1 MTETIKSILPYLFN
15 ECCVGTLVI
24 TVFPRNDASRR
35 VAIKSGFIFK
45 GLEREHGITGCDELV
60 DVEVYMLTKEEYEY
74 PGTNKL
80 QKEDLRI
87 IEKQKWINLSK
98 SRIPSTNFL
107 APDSHLPGNA
117 PRFALSTNLPPR
129 HRLQATMYSF
139 HGDSRSSPRNGWK
152 SWSRY

>member
-60 DVEVYMLTKEEYEY
+60 DVEVYMLTKEE
-74 PGTNKL
+74 
-80 QKEDLRI
+80 
-87 IEKQKWINLSK
+87 
-98 SRIPSTNFL
+98 
-107 APDSHLPGNA
+107 
-117 PRFALSTNLPPR
+117 
-129 HRLQATMYSF
+129 
-139 HGDSRSSPRNGWK
+139 
-152 SWSRY
+152 